1 MLRALDI
8 LWESALSPFLEQ
20 ARPDSILMV
29 GAGEDISG
37 KVLDFAAPWNGKI
50 HLAAPASGDYA
61 DLISR
66 GGDRFT
72 LHRASGRDA
81 AGILPAPDIALITS
95 HLDWQAA
102 TGGLTWQAATGLL
115 HALDRQ
121 ARRAGRPYPV
131 TLIAG
136 LAARETIQDA
146 PQGHDDPRNGMLSAL
161 EDFVADQAPRLLF
174 SVLPLLDGF
183 AVLVPRDLAARQ
195 DARGLLD
202 TIAMGQAA
210 RLVAFHSEADR
221 AALEAARTG
230 LQTQLA
236 HERYRNGRLHA
247 ALRQAQST
255 RRQEQGQ
262 PAPASARQI
271 LPLRAATG
279 LGRAILARAR
289 PGLAAPEPGLA
300 EREISRLRDSRI
312 FDAAWYL
319 RTYPD
324 IEASGVDPAEHYYWH
339 GAAEGRDPGPYFVTA
354 FYLASQ
360 VGASQAGGSQNGA
373 SQFAPASQ
381 TADVGNPVLHYLS
394 HGARE
399 RRDPCPDFNTGF
411 YLDANPDVAESGWNP
426 LEHYLATGLAEGRR
440 AHPDQ

>member
-29 GAGEDISG
+29 GAGEDLSG
-37 KVLDFAAPWNGKI
+37 KVLDFTARWNGKI

-61 DLISR
+61 DLIGR

-72 LHRASGRDA
+72 LHRATGRDA

-95 HLDWQAA
+95 HLDRPAATGGLDSQAA

-121 ARRAGRPYPV
+121 ARRSGRPYPV

-195 DARGLLD
+195 DVRGLLD

-236 HERYRNGRLHA
+236 HERYRNTRLHA

-255 RRQEQGQ
+255 RRQEQDQ
-262 PAPASARQI
+262 PAPASARPI

-279 LGRAILARAR
+279 LGRAILARGQIAR
-289 PGLAAPEPGLA
+289 H
-300 EREISRLRDSRI
+300 
-312 FDAAWYL
+312 
-319 RTYPD
+319 
-324 IEASGVDPAEHYYWH
+324 EH
-339 GAAEGRDPGPYFVTA
+339 GKPI
-354 FYLASQ
+354 Q
-360 VGASQAGGSQNGA
+360 
-373 SQFAPASQ
+373 
-381 TADVGNPVLHYLS
+381 
-394 HGARE
+394 
-399 RRDPCPDFNTGF
+399 
-411 YLDANPDVAESGWNP
+411 
-426 LEHYLATGLAEGRR
+426 
-440 AHPDQ
+440 